1 MKKFEE
7 KIKNICKENKKVA
20 MFIDMDGT
28 ITEFEV
34 YPEELVTQNMN
45 NGYSKY
51 EPLEYIINI
60 LKELNKIPNIDL
72 YILTLSR
79 NSKIVDE
86 KKNWLRKHVNFIKE
100 ENWILINKE
109 LGEYD
114 KTNRNIIKAEKINEK
129 MNEYDYSILLDD
141 DHKILKE
148 TQKMLKNKIS
158 VFHISSAII

>member
-1 MKKFEE
+1 
-7 KIKNICKENKKVA
+7 

-60 LKELNKIPNIDL
+60 LKEVNKIPNIDL

-148 TQKMLKNKIS
+148 AQKMLKNKIS

>member
-1 MKKFEE
+1 M
-7 KIKNICKENKKVA
+7 
-20 MFIDMDGT
+20 
-28 ITEFEV
+28 
-34 YPEELVTQNMN
+34 
-45 NGYSKY
+45 
-51 EPLEYIINI
+51 
-60 LKELNKIPNIDL
+60 
-72 YILTLSR
+72 
-79 NSKIVDE
+79 
-86 KKNWLRKHVNFIKE
+86 NFIKE

-148 TQKMLKNKIS
+148 AQKMLKNKIS

>member
-1 MKKFEE
+1 MKRFEE
-7 KIKNICKENKKVA
+7 KIKNMCKENKKVA

-60 LKELNKIPNIDL
+60 LKEVNKIPNIDL

-148 TQKMLKNKIS
+148 AQKMLKNKIS

>member
-1 MKKFEE
+1 MKRFEE

-60 LKELNKIPNIDL
+60 LKEVNKIPNIDL

>member
-60 LKELNKIPNIDL
+60 LKEVNKIPNIDL

-114 KTNRNIIKAEKINEK
+114 KTNRNIIKAEKISEK

-148 TQKMLKNKIS
+148 AQKMLKNKIS

>member
-60 LKELNKIPNIDL
+60 LKEVNKIPNIDL

-148 TQKMLKNKIS
+148 AQKMLKNKIS

>member
-1 MKKFEE
+1 MKRFEE

-60 LKELNKIPNIDL
+60 LKEVNKIPNIDL

-148 TQKMLKNKIS
+148 AQKMLKNKIS